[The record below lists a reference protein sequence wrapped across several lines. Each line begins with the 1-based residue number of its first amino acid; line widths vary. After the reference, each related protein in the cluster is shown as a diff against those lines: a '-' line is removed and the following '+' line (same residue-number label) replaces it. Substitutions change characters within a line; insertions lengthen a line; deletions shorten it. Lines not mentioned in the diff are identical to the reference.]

1 MLSNSYSNTSTSNTA
16 FTRTDFTVGEISKK
30 ERNAIIKDI
39 EKFMILGVP
48 IIAQRYETFSVFY
61 NETDDQEEIRK
72 IFFKLKLRYPKFRI
86 RISETTYS
94 LRS

>member
-1 MLSNSYSNTSTSNTA
+1 MLSNSYSNTSTTNTA

-48 IIAQRYETFSVFY
+48 IAQRYETFSVFY
-61 NETDDQEEIRK
+61 NETDAQEEIRK
-72 IFFKLKLRYPKFRI
+72 IFFKLKLRYPKFTI
-86 RISETTYS
+86 RISETAYS